1 MFKKILVANRGEIAL
16 RVIRAC
22 KELGI
27 SCVAVYSEA
36 DASSLH
42 TRLADERVLI
52 GPPQSAKSYLSIE
65 NILAAARE
73 TGADAIHPGYGYLA
87 ENEGFAQAC
96 LDQGLV
102 FIGPTP
108 ENLRMAGDKIAG
120 KEIMRQAGVPVIPG
134 GDGLVKNI
142 DEALHISRE
151 VGYPVV
157 IKAAGG
163 GGGRGIR
170 ICATEETLAE
180 EFPVAGMEAGA
191 AFGNKGLYVEKFI
204 VQPRHIEFQVLADSF
219 GNICHLGERECT
231 IQRRFQK
238 LIEESPSPRLT
249 PKLRKIMGDAAI
261 AAARAINYVNAGTV
275 EFLVDHEDHFYFM
288 EINARIQVEHPVT
301 ELTTGIDLV
310 KEQIKNR
317 FRGAAGLFL

>member
-73 TGADAIHPGYGYLA
+73 TGADAVHPGYGYLA
-87 ENEGFAQAC
+87 ENEEFAQAC
-96 LDQGLV
+96 RDQGLV

-142 DEALHISRE
+142 DEALRISRE

-170 ICATEETLAE
+170 ICATEETPGRRIPGGRDGSGGRFWKQWAVHRKIHC
-180 EFPVAGMEAGA
+180 PAPAYRVP
-191 AFGNKGLYVEKFI
+191 GL
-204 VQPRHIEFQVLADSF
+204 
-219 GNICHLGERECT
+219 G
-231 IQRRFQK
+231 RF
-238 LIEESPSPRLT
+238 
-249 PKLRKIMGDAAI
+249 LRKHLSS
-261 AAARAINYVNAGTV
+261 R
-275 EFLVDHEDHFYFM
+275 
-288 EINARIQVEHPVT
+288 
-301 ELTTGIDLV
+301 
-310 KEQIKNR
+310 
-317 FRGAAGLFL
+317 